1 MNNAA
6 GKIHCSRS
14 RPRHISNLLPKYTRE
29 NSPKSYPRAFRKIER
44 NSRRQSRKWPVHA
57 NFVPSPLRGNA
68 GCARSTPGIAILRR
82 LISPPTSNRS
92 SFVVKSNSS
101 ATRTKKPPR
110 HLLIFSCLN
119 SVDERAL
126 NACVSNRLYST
137 WIFIYERVNEIKIIL
152 VV

>member
-110 HLLIFSCLN
+110 HLLISSCLN
-119 SVDERAL
+119 SVDESGAK
-126 NACVSNRLYST
+126 
-137 WIFIYERVNEIKIIL
+137 RVRFK
-152 VV
+152 